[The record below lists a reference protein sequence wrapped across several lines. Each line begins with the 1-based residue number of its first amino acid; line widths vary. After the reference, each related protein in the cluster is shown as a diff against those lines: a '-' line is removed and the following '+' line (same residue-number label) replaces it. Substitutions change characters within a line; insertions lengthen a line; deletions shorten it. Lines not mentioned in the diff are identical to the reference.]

1 MKITLMKIIG
11 LCLFAS
17 FVCIGC
23 LPATKA
29 ESQSFKVQSKYVPP
43 VQKSIAQLQN
53 EQFEVEREACRQRIL
68 YNVNEGSR
76 LTEEWKRLADRLY
89 RVGPFERR
97 DISKNMRTIE
107 FKIYELNQQINQD
120 AEVIRHNMT
129 AVERK

>member
-17 FVCIGC
+17 FVCVGC
-23 LPATKA
+23 LPPTKA
-29 ESQSFKVQSKYVPP
+29 ESQSLKVQPKYVPP

-53 EQFEVEREACRQRIL
+53 EQFEAEREACRQRIL
-68 YNVNEGSR
+68 YNINEGSR

-97 DISKNMRTIE
+97 DISKICE
-107 FKIYELNQQINQD
+107 
-120 AEVIRHNMT
+120 
-129 AVERK
+129 